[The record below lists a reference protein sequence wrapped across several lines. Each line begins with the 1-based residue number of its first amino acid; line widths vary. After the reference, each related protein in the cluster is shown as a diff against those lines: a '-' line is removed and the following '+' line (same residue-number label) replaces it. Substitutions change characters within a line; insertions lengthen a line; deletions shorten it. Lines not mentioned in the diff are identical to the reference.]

1 MDVTDPRSGNTP
13 LNRRIGLRVRL
24 RRRELGLNQDAL
36 AGMAGLTTRRLS
48 LCEQGVRPLS
58 AGELYIIARCL
69 RLPIAEFFEDGRAR
83 SEVDALLDANPER
96 RTEAEHLIRA
106 FHGIRDRRVRTEL
119 FHLIA
124 ATGRSV

>member
-1 MDVTDPRSGNTP
+1 MP

-24 RRRELGLNQDAL
+24 RRRELGLTQDAL

-48 LCEQGVRPLS
+48 LCEQGGRPLS
-58 AGELYIIARCL
+58 AGELYTVARCL
-69 RLPIAEFFEDGRAR
+69 RLPITEFFDDGRSR
-83 SEVDALLDANPER
+83 HEVDALLDANPER
-96 RTEAEHLIRA
+96 RAEAEQLIRA
-106 FHGIRDRRVRTEL
+106 FHGIRDHRVRTEL